1 MTNYESSEYVKLWYW
16 IMENYP
22 DIFDKFEK
30 EIYREA
36 FEWLIHAS
44 VGVLSG
50 RKHTWLTFLPI
61 GANIAGEWFNEW

>member
-36 FEWLIHAS
+36 FE
-44 VGVLSG
+44 
-50 RKHTWLTFLPI
+50 
-61 GANIAGEWFNEW
+61 